1 MISSHPFKMPS
12 CAARVGVL
20 ILTVVITLN
29 PSSAMELKIVGNQLI
44 MTGPV
49 VGDELP
55 KVEAVLSGWASVDTV
70 ILRNSP
76 GGNAPTGYRIGELF
90 REKGLRTA
98 VSGYCHSS
106 CSRMFLGGATR
117 VFTDDYPPEYTEV
130 GFHGH
135 YGSDGRLRPDAVRQR
150 GLKDWIIKYSD
161 GKADAE
167 LVERWINIPQ
177 SLGMI
182 HFYHPVLLQRG
193 GVSTFMCQGDEPAA
207 RLMFGCEAIS
217 KTAFDLGV
225 ITSLEILQSND
236 QAEVR
241 ATIPVRPPASGYSAI
256 DDITKL
262 PLTEARGV
270 QEYQRF
276 LTAGRPR
283 AFVIAPGGQYWAW
296 NAGTFDAMTR
306 ALSRCAQR
314 SGLICQLYAV
324 DEIVVWM
331 SE

>member
-1 MISSHPFKMPS
+1 M
-12 CAARVGVL
+12 A
-20 ILTVVITLN
+20 LN
-29 PSSAMELKIVGNQLI
+29 RSSAMELKIVGNQLI
-44 MTGPV
+44 MTGSV
-49 VGDELP
+49 IGDELP
-55 KVEAVLSGWASVDTV
+55 KVKAVFSRSIGVDTV

-76 GGNAPTGYRIGELF
+76 GGNAPTGYRIWELF

-135 YGSDGRLRPDAVRQR
+135 YGPDGRLRPDIVRQHS
-150 GLKDWIIKYSD
+150 LKDWIIKYSD

-167 LVERWINIPQ
+167 LVEQWINIPRGI
-177 SLGMI
+177 GMI
-182 HFYHPVLLQRG
+182 HFYHPALLQRG
-193 GVSTFMCQGDEPAA
+193 GVSTFMCQGDEPADHVV
-207 RLMFGCEAIS
+207 FGCEAIP

-225 ITSLEILQSND
+225 VTSLEILQSND
-236 QAEVR
+236 QVEMR
-241 ATIPVRPPASGYSAI
+241 AAIPARPSASGYAAI
-256 DDITKL
+256 DDITNL
-262 PLTEARGV
+262 PVTEARGV
-270 QEYQRF
+270 HEYQRF
-276 LTAGRPR
+276 LAAGRPR
-283 AFVIAPGGQYWAW
+283 AFAIAPGAQYWAW
-296 NAGTFDAMTR
+296 NAGTFDAMAQ

-331 SE
+331 SK